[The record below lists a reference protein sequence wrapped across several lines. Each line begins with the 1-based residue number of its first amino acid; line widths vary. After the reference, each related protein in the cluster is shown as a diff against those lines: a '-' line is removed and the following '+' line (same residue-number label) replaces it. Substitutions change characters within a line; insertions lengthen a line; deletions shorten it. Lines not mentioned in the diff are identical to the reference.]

1 MVERITVA
9 SDAMGGDTV
18 EIAELRAPCGRRRH
32 GQGCRGFS
40 TIGARSG
47 TVSNL

>member
-18 EIAELRAPCGRRRH
+18 EIAELRAPCGRADM
-32 GQGCRGFS
+32 
-40 TIGARSG
+40 ARVAVGSQR
-47 TVSNL
+47 